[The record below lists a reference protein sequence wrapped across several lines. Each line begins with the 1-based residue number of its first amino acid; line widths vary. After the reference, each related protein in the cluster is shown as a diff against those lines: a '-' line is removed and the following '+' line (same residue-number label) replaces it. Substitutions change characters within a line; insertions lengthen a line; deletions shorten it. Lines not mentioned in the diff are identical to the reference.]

1 MTEVMGDGVQCDL
14 DVRIEKEGKPSE
26 DDTIKAMMV
35 ELYFPARQVGVAFG
49 VGSEKAGG
57 LSVTGHTITQEKGP
71 QALNRFGTLAAEAR
85 VQLEEGWGKG
95 GPSLKTGQSYTVRVR
110 RMKDAL
116 TFYINGKRLAHVR
129 HPRLDGD
136 MQLRIAAVEST
147 LSIGKVMGI
156 ELPRSLRTPDE
167 EPSLGEFGYV
177 VWTEGNQIL
186 VDSDM
191 NGIALNR
198 KVSIMAI
205 DKIVKGEKSKTVF
218 LKRAALGT
226 IVEMGPR
233 TAKIQCTEESLPISR
248 GMKVL
253 PGILPASL
261 TITDARI
268 LDLDQGL

>member
-1 MTEVMGDGVQCDL
+1 
-14 DVRIEKEGKPSE
+14 
-26 DDTIKAMMV
+26 
-35 ELYFPARQVGVAFG
+35 
-49 VGSEKAGG
+49 
-57 LSVTGHTITQEKGP
+57 
-71 QALNRFGTLAAEAR
+71 
-85 VQLEEGWGKG
+85 
-95 GPSLKTGQSYTVRVR
+95 
-110 RMKDAL
+110 
-116 TFYINGKRLAHVR
+116 
-129 HPRLDGD
+129 
-136 MQLRIAAVEST
+136 
-147 LSIGKVMGI
+147 
-156 ELPRSLRTPDE
+156 
-167 EPSLGEFGYV
+167 
-177 VWTEGNQIL
+177 
-186 VDSDM
+186 M